1 MILDP
6 FRGSERMFTII
17 LNGNSRSIQ
26 NLEVDEDDEGEIPRI
41 NMVS

>member
-17 LNGNSRSIQ
+17 LNGSRSIQ

-41 NMVS
+41 NMAS

>member
-17 LNGNSRSIQ
+17 FNGSRSSIQ
-26 NLEVDEDDEGEIPRI
+26 NLEVDEDDEGEIPR
-41 NMVS
+41 MAS